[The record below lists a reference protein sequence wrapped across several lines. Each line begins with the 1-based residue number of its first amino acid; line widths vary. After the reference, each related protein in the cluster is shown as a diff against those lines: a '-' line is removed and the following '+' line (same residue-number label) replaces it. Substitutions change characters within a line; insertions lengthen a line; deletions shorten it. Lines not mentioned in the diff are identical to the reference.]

1 MKEVWGLKNWV
12 SWNTTSAIMLIW
24 LLFFKQ
30 DSIWATWYL
39 TEVLDGD
46 INNFWVI
53 NTKQKNSWLANYLL
67 LQCGTV
73 FDWIK
78 QVVGNGKTCYF
89 WSSKWSPFGNISKNL
104 RGESS
109 HTTGIPATTTLAEIW
124 ESGN

>member
-1 MKEVWGLKNWV
+1 MQGR
-12 SWNTTSAIMLIW
+12 T
-24 LLFFKQ
+24 
-30 DSIWATWYL
+30 
-39 TEVLDGD
+39 
-46 INNFWVI
+46 NFVDYGGTI
-53 NTKQKNSWLANYLL
+53 YSCICKIAGEMSSQVVM
-67 LQCGTV
+67 CGTV